1 MRFHL
6 VCALSLFLSAC
17 AHVTPNPNVGERTV
31 DMLLT
36 QGDCAGATERLRRA
50 AERGQPWAQVRLG
63 FFAYTKQCPGI
74 DLDEG
79 NTWLTK
85 VACYEARS
93 DWEKGRP
100 SAMGTIGFFNTRED
114 SYHAVDVLQ
123 MAAEGGSPDVESML
137 VAKWYWI
144 KIAAD
149 LYEPGHPRRR
159 MLDQRLRDIEKNMT
173 ADTLSR
179 ARALDICGPFRA
191 PQT

>member
-6 VCALSLFLSAC
+6 VYALSLVLSAC
-17 AHVTPNPNVGERTV
+17 ANVTPNPNVGERTV

-36 QGDCAGATERLRRA
+36 QGDCSGATERLRRA

-63 FFAYTKQCPGI
+63 FFAYTKQCPGV

-100 SAMGTIGFFNTRED
+100 SAMGTVGFFNTRED

-123 MAAEGGSPDVESML
+123 MAAEAGSPDVESML

-144 KIAAD
+144 KVAAD
-149 LYEPGHPRRR
+149 LYESGHPRRR
-159 MLDQRLRDIEKNMT
+159 MLDQRLREIEKNMT
-173 ADTLSR
+173 TDALNR
-179 ARALDICGPFRA
+179 AKELNICGPFRL